1 MLDFYGLREQ
11 PFAATADPAY
21 FYAPRE
27 YKECLF
33 RIWTAVEGGHG
44 PVIVLGR
51 GGMGKTILLRKV
63 LADMAADADR
73 YETAV
78 VASPSPA
85 WTGFLLLETLLDRLH
100 LAPERRSYDAWMEA
114 LNRYL
119 LEDPDRLRILLVD
132 DAQNIAKPSALEVLR
147 LTQNLET
154 PQRKL
159 LNLVMFGQ
167 LEWAE
172 SLRAAPGLAG
182 RASVVYVLPPFSLE
196 DTRRMVEFRLRQ
208 AGAADGGPFFS
219 EESVQLAHEYA
230 EGVPGA
236 VVTVCRNALAV
247 AARLGQREIG
257 KEIVLYTLEKTT
269 LPNLDLDG
277 DPTTPDPA
285 DLTEPE
291 PGSSAVRPN
300 SSRSRIPRA
309 LEEHANELLLRVARN
324 RGLE

>member
-1 MLDFYGLREQ
+1 LREQ

-51 GGMGKTILLRKV
+51 AGMGKTVLLRKV
-63 LADMAADADR
+63 LADMAADAER

-78 VASPSPA
+78 IASPSPA
-85 WTGFLLLETLLDRLH
+85 WTGFLLLESLLDRLH
-100 LAPERRSYDAWMEA
+100 RTPNVRSYDAWMEA

-119 LEDPDRLRILLVD
+119 LEDPDRVRILLID
-132 DAQNIAKPSALEVLR
+132 DAQNLGKPSALEVLR

-159 LNLVMFGQ
+159 LNLVLFGQ

-172 SLRAAPGLAG
+172 SLRAAPGLTG
-182 RASVVYVLPPFSLE
+182 RASVVYILPPFSYE

-208 AGAADGGPFFS
+208 AGATEGGPRFS
-219 EESVQLAHEYA
+219 EESLRLAHEYA

-236 VVTVCRNALAV
+236 VVTLCRNALAV

-257 KEIVLYTLEKTT
+257 REILLYTLEKTT
-269 LPNLDLDG
+269 LPNFE
-277 DPTTPDPA
+277 TTDDPA
-285 DLTEPE
+285 APNSADLMEPE
-291 PGSSAVRPN
+291 PGSGTARTN
-300 SSRSRIPRA
+300 ANRTRIPRA